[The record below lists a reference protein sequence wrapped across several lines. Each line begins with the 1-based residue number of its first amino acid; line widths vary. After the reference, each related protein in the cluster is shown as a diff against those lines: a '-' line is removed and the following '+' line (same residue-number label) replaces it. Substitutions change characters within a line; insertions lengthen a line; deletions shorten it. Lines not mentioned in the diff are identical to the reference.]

1 MEFFNSKQF
10 MAIIII
16 VLVLCTLMGCAK
28 KPLETQGPSQATT
41 MDAVGKM
48 KGIGLVI
55 GCVFAPNNEEC
66 KDLRSG
72 KKDEKPH
79 ESQEEY
85 NQKVNNE
92 WSELD
97 EDAVDTK

>member
-1 MEFFNSKQF
+1 
-10 MAIIII
+10 
-16 VLVLCTLMGCAK
+16 MGCAK
-28 KPLETQGPSQATT
+28 KTLETQGPSQGTT

-55 GCVFAPNNEEC
+55 GCVFAPTSEEC

-85 NQKVNNE
+85 KQKVDNE
-92 WSELD
+92 WNELD
-97 EDAVDTK
+97 KDAVDTK